1 MLSVDVETPDGR
13 TTRRQAYS
21 DAWLE
26 REGGQ
31 AAWLR
36 LDVDGQTRV
45 PKVVGDG
52 MLVSTAS
59 GSSAYARAMGAV
71 PVPLNSP
78 VLTLTGSNVF
88 HPRFWKPMVLPDD
101 SVITMSNL
109 DRSGKRPVRGF
120 VDGQPTET
128 VEAMTVKR
136 SAVAGVELAFT
147 REFDPSAKL
156 MRTLFPPSSD
166 EG

>member
-1 MLSVDVETPDGR
+1 
-13 TTRRQAYS
+13 
-21 DAWLE
+21 
-26 REGGQ
+26 
-31 AAWLR
+31 
-36 LDVDGQTRV
+36 
-45 PKVVGDG
+45 

-88 HPRFWKPMVLPDD
+88 HPRFWKPMVLTDD
-101 SVITMSNL
+101 SVITMASL

-120 VDGQPTET
+120 LDGQPLGV
-128 VEAMTVKR
+128 VEAMTVKQ

-147 REFDPSAKL
+147 REFDPSGKL
-156 MRTLFPPSSD
+156 LRSLFPPASE